1 MDRKD
6 VVYIHKHTHTRILLI
21 HKEEWNLAIFDNM
34 EDLEGITIN
43 EINHTY
49 KENYCVILL
58 IGRI

>member
-1 MDRKD
+1 
-6 VVYIHKHTHTRILLI
+6 
-21 HKEEWNLAIFDNM
+21 M